1 MTDISTATI
10 PHYHYQAA
18 TLDERVEIPED
29 APLAQGHDD
38 DKAAEVKQASDAFRD
53 AAAEQKRVEAER
65 AEQREAERRDQAER
79 RVQGDE
85 RQTAQSDQSDQSDEP
100 QSQDDDVPDGSIDDV
115 LGWVGDDHERAQR
128 ALEVEN
134 EKSSPRTSLVSK
146 LETL

>member
-10 PHYHYQAA
+10 PHYHYQAS

-65 AEQREAERRDQAER
+65 AEQREAERR
-79 RVQGDE
+79 VQGDE
-85 RQTAQSDQSDQSDEP
+85 RQTAQSDQSDEP
-100 QSQDDDVPDGSIDDV
+100 QSQEDDVPDGSIDDV

-128 ALEVEN
+128 ALEAEN
-134 EKSSPRTSLVSK
+134 EKTSPRTSLVSK
-146 LETL
+146 LETI